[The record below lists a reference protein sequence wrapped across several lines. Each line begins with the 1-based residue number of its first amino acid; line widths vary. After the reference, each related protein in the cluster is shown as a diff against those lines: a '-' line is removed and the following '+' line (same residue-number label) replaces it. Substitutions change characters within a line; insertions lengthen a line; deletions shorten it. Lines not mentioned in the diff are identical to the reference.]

1 MEKRGGREGGCETVV
16 GRYAYPHCSLVE
28 TIRTR
33 GGAGRRAELPCVMK
47 PIIILSVNF
56 GIRQQQRFKTRI
68 QHLCQNVRV
77 KTSVQPLHGRRA
89 SGVTTAARR
98 RRPAYAATLRRQV
111 YNSSFWTSTEVY
123 ETSRDRGR
131 REEAVGGKVTR
142 LAGSRVRDAPAA
154 TPRHV
159 TDSIIPQFISRLL
172 LQRSSLASYILAPR
186 YDF

>member
-1 MEKRGGREGGCETVV
+1 VKRGEEKGAAIPWDVTHTPTV
-16 GRYAYPHCSLVE
+16 PLVE

-77 KTSVQPLHGRRA
+77 KTSAQRLHGRRA

-98 RRPAYAATLRRQV
+98 RRPVYAATLRRQV
-111 YNSSFWTSTEVY
+111 CNSSF
-123 ETSRDRGR
+123 
-131 REEAVGGKVTR
+131 
-142 LAGSRVRDAPAA
+142 
-154 TPRHV
+154 
-159 TDSIIPQFISRLL
+159 
-172 LQRSSLASYILAPR
+172 
-186 YDF
+186 